1 MRRRRGER
9 IAWHGTVPPQKWM
22 NFSTKELSRFA
33 STPGL
38 ELEVSFKVPPGEGAT
53 EARREETKA
62 ALHELG
68 LVEDLGS
75 H

>member
-1 MRRRRGER
+1 
-9 IAWHGTVPPQKWM
+9 M
-22 NFSTKELSRFA
+22 NFSTKGPSRFA

-38 ELEVSFKVPPGEGAT
+38 KPEVSFEVPPSEGAT

-62 ALHELG
+62 ALRELG

>member
-1 MRRRRGER
+1 MRRRRGAG

-22 NFSTKELSRFA
+22 NFSTKGLSRFA

-38 ELEVSFKVPPGEGAT
+38 ELEVSFKVPPGESAT

-62 ALHELG
+62 ALRELG